1 MQCRRMG
8 KHCLPSLLAGKR
20 HLATI
25 NRFSWQTP
33 YLLSDEL
40 SGSLKNRKDF
50 LRPLRGAYMK
60 GLLNVS
66 KLWGVNRKTFT
77 HRGV

>member
-1 MQCRRMG
+1 M
-8 KHCLPSLLAGKR
+8 PSLLAGKR

-40 SGSLKNRKDF
+40 SGSLKDRKDF

-60 GLLNVS
+60 GLLNIP
-66 KLWGVNRKTFT
+66 KLWGVDRKTFM
-77 HRGV
+77 H